1 MVKKKSKFIDHKM
14 KALKRLRGDRYF
26 NSRLMDLSKTR
37 YYQAIKKFFVKSK
50 KMPDDVKEEDI
61 EIYLD

>member
-1 MVKKKSKFIDHKM
+1 
-14 KALKRLRGDRYF
+14 
-26 NSRLMDLSKTR
+26 MDLSKTR
-37 YYQAIKKFFVKSK
+37 YKQAIKKFFDKIK

>member
-1 MVKKKSKFIDHKM
+1 MVKKKSKFRDHRI
-14 KALKRLRGDRYF
+14 KALKRLCDDRYY
-26 NSRLMDLSKTR
+26 NSRLMDLSKIR
-37 YYQAIKKFFVKSK
+37 YKQAIKKFFEKIK